1 MKKKLLSRICC
12 LALVAVVALGC
23 CTSAFAAQNSM
34 SNFSRVK
41 TYSNQYSDVSS
52 TDWSYGAIKTCYET
66 SLMNGYDDGSFGRRD
81 YLTVAQALV
90 MADRVHQIYTT
101 GANSLTNGTPWYQ
114 PYIDYAIEKG
124 IIKAGDFSSY
134 TDYITRAD
142 MAYIFSR
149 ALPTKELGKLND
161 IGEIPDVNDAP
172 QRDRDPICLL
182 YFSGVLTGSDVYG
195 TFHPND
201 KIVREEAAAII
212 SRIAIPAE
220 RRQVTLLYK
229 VEEGIVTF
237 GLPQNGFLKSEE
249 LNGVKTYRIDGSGI
263 NCFVNI
269 TPAAEFSNVD
279 ITQVSTAELWK
290 STYEKNGYYN
300 VSVTTVSFG
309 SVKAYCC
316 KTTRSYDGT
325 VLDSVD
331 YVFSGPT
338 GIYDVNV
345 SWATDANRTDVQTIL
360 NNVLVNGYAA
370 SPAYQLG

>member
-172 QRDRDPICLL
+172 QRDRDP
-182 YFSGVLTGSDVYG
+182 
-195 TFHPND
+195 
-201 KIVREEAAAII
+201 AA
-212 SRIAIPAE
+212 
-220 RRQVTLLYK
+220 T
-229 VEEGIVTF
+229 
-237 GLPQNGFLKSEE
+237 
-249 LNGVKTYRIDGSGI
+249 
-263 NCFVNI
+263 
-269 TPAAEFSNVD
+269 
-279 ITQVSTAELWK
+279 STAP
-290 STYEKNGYYN
+290 SIP
-300 VSVTTVSFG
+300 
-309 SVKAYCC
+309 
-316 KTTRSYDGT
+316 TTRSSARRLPPSFPASQSRRSADRSLCST
-325 VLDSVD
+325 RLRRALLPSV
-331 YVFSGPT
+331 SR
-338 GIYDVNV
+338 
-345 SWATDANRTDVQTIL
+345 RT
-360 NNVLVNGYAA
+360 AF
-370 SPAYQLG
+370 